1 MSKNQDLQKRRDS
14 AFARG
19 LGNQLPVYVERARN
33 AELWDVEGRRYI
45 DFAGGIAVLNTGHL
59 HPKVQAAV
67 AKQLEAFSHT
77 CLMITPYEVAV
88 ELAEKLNAIAP
99 GPTQKKAIFVTTGA
113 EAVENTIKIA
123 RAHTGRSAVIAFG
136 GGFHGRTFMAMAL
149 TGKVAPYKAGFGPF
163 PAEVYHAPFPIAY
176 HGVSVQDS
184 LDALEHIF
192 KYDVEAAR
200 VAAIIIEPV
209 MGEGGFY
216 IAPPEFLQ
224 ALRKLCDQ
232 HGIVLVID
240 EIQTG
245 FARTGKMFAIEHA
258 GVEPD
263 LMTMAKS
270 LAGGFPLAAVVGKAS
285 IMDAPGPGGLGGTY
299 AGSPVACAA
308 GLAVLEAIEQENL
321 CARAV
326 TIGELM
332 TASLRSLAREIPAIG
347 DVRNLGAMVAIELVK
362 NRRPAPAGR
371 GPHEGADE
379 ACRREGPGAAVL
391 RSLRQ
396 RDPLPGAAHGV
407 GCDRAGGAGHRGRIA
422 QGTYGGIAQIG
433 GEFLRHE
440 AVPHPICRARAKQPD
455 GASSLSSPE

>member
-1 MSKNQDLQKRRDS
+1 MSKSNQDLQGRRDA

-67 AKQLEAFSHT
+67 TSQLERFSHT
-77 CLMITPYEVAV
+77 CLMITPYESAV
-88 ELAEKLNAIAP
+88 ELAEKLNRLAP
-99 GPTQKKAIFVTTGA
+99 GPTPKKSIFVTTGA
-113 EAVENTIKIA
+113 EAVENSIKIA
-123 RAHTGRSAVIAFG
+123 RAHTGRSGVIAFG

-163 PAEVYHAPFPIAY
+163 PGDVFHAPFPIAY
-176 HGVSVQDS
+176 HGVSVQQS

-192 KYDVEAAR
+192 KYDIEPAR

-224 ALRKLCDQ
+224 ALRRLCDQ

-258 GVEPD
+258 GIEAD

-270 LAGGFPLAAVVGKAS
+270 LAGGFPLAAVVGKAH

-299 AGSPVACAA
+299 AGSPIACTAA
-308 GLAVLEAIEQENL
+308 LAVLDVIAEERLCERAEQIGRTIVGTIREAAKTL
-321 CARAV
+321 
-326 TIGELM
+326 
-332 TASLRSLAREIPAIG
+332 PAIG
-347 DVRNLGAMVAIELVK
+347 EVRALGAMVAMELVK
-362 NRRPAPAGR
+362 NGD
-371 GPHEGADE
+371 PHSPDADLTKALTKRAAE
-379 ACRREGPGAAVL
+379 KGLVLLSCGLYGNVIRFLVPLTASDEIVREGLGIVVE
-391 RSLRQ
+391 SLRELTTV
-396 RDPLPGAAHGV
+396 P
-407 GCDRAGGAGHRGRIA
+407 A
-422 QGTYGGIAQIG
+422 Q
-433 GEFLRHE
+433 
-440 AVPHPICRARAKQPD
+440 AVVNA
-455 GASSLSSPE
+455 

>member
-1 MSKNQDLQKRRDS
+1 MSTNLDLQKRRDA

-67 AKQLEAFSHT
+67 ASQLERFSHT
-77 CLMITPYEVAV
+77 CLMITPYESAV
-88 ELAEKLNAIAP
+88 QLAEQLISLAP
-99 GPTQKKAIFVTTGA
+99 GPTPKKAIFVTTGA

-123 RAHTGRSAVIAFG
+123 RAHTGRSGVIAFG

-184 LDALEHIF
+184 LDALEHLF
-192 KYDVEAAR
+192 KYDIEPAR
-200 VAAIIIEPV
+200 VAAIIVEPV

-224 ALRKLCDQ
+224 ALRRLCDQ

-258 GVEPD
+258 GIEPD

-270 LAGGFPLAAVVGKAS
+270 LAGGFPLAAVVGKAH
-285 IMDAPGPGGLGGTY
+285 IMDAPAPGGLGGTY
-299 AGSPVACAA
+299 AGSPIACAA
-308 GLAVLEAIEQENL
+308 ALAVLEVIEQEQL
-321 CARAV
+321 CDRAV
-326 TIGELM
+326 QIGQQMVGTLRTAQQTCSAIGE
-332 TASLRSLAREIPAIG
+332 
-347 DVRNLGAMVAIELVK
+347 VRNLGAMVAMELVRHGDPK
-362 NRRPAPAGR
+362 APDPDLAKALVQLCGKR
-371 GPHEGADE
+371 GLVLLSCGLYGNVIRFLAPLTASDAIVAEGL
-379 ACRREGPGAAVL
+379 GIVVGAL
-391 RSLRQ
+391 QEL
-396 RDPLPGAAHGV
+396 
-407 GCDRAGGAGHRGRIA
+407 
-422 QGTYGGIAQIG
+422 
-433 GEFLRHE
+433 
-440 AVPHPICRARAKQPD
+440 VP
-455 GASSLSSPE
+455 